1 MVGVWSQTLLS
12 AAEIS
17 NFFSAIGVLLCFIC
31 MVIFI
36 LRVQGI
42 HFTSSVVHIGQPSP
56 VQVNY
61 QKVEIP
67 FICFL
72 SKDSSSTNELEFRI
86 SYDVACYFQVFWSV
100 PSNKLKDLIYAPW
113 RSFAEKLELFEPEK
127 TNETKIIRLVKESSS
142 VLLGK
147 APRTHFPLVLVLS
160 RQSTPFDVNSSV
172 GSLISV
178 VHISDEDC
186 PMPSAIIYQYL
197 KLYSGQLTQLQTLYT
212 QRKELDLD
220 KKHEEGDE
228 TMASFVDS
236 VEDKLNEEGACV
248 ICRVMQPT
256 RALLPC
262 RHVCICSYCF
272 TRLEFCPLCRS
283 RISAYF
289 LTDTKEEK
297 RQLSVAHNNLE
308 EDANLGRHRSFLNNM
323 NGVLNSF
330 LGIRDD

>member
-1 MVGVWSQTLLS
+1 MLPYRKALLLS
-12 AAEIS
+12 TK
-17 NFFSAIGVLLCFIC
+17 
-31 MVIFI
+31 
-36 LRVQGI
+36 VQGI

-113 RSFAEKLELFEPEK
+113 RCFAEKLELTNGLEAEHYDKKLLFEPEK
-127 TNETKIIRLVKESSS
+127 PNETKIVRLVKESSS
-142 VLLGK
+142 FILGK

-172 GSLISV
+172 
-178 VHISDEDC
+178 
-186 PMPSAIIYQYL
+186 
-197 KLYSGQLTQLQTLYT
+197 TLYT

-220 KKHEEGDE
+220 KKHEGGDE
-228 TMASFVDS
+228 AMTSFVDS
-236 VEDKLNEEGACV
+236 VEEKLNEEGACV

-289 LTDTKEEK
+289 LTDPKEEK

-308 EDANLGRHRSFLNNM
+308 EDSNLGRHRSFLNNM